1 MILIADSGST
11 KTEWVT
17 PMATAKTRGI
27 NPVRDTQEQIWD
39 VISTELMSRLFAGK
53 SSGEPQEAHP
63 KSLQRLPA
71 EMHDNL
77 HNRKGSFCTLQ
88 DGCPCIPQNCAI
100 YSPDQITQIHF
111 YGAGCIPPFYQSV
124 QDTLTRLFPQA
135 SIQVY
140 SDLLG
145 AARALCGEEEGIACI
160 LGTGSNS
167 CLCNHGEIVRNIS
180 PLGYI
185 LGDEGSGAVLGRILL
200 SEMAKGR
207 LKDLWPKFSKLY
219 GLSMSDIISKVYRQP
234 QANRFL
240 ASLAP
245 FIKENM
251 GIPSVREMVI
261 NEFVRFIQRNILPY
275 ERTDLPVNFIGG
287 IASTFTAEVT
297 AACELCSIRVGKVI
311 ANPAPSLL
319 KYHIHAL

>member
-39 VISTELMSRLFAGK
+39 VISTELVPRLFADK
-53 SSGEPQEAHP
+53 SSDEPQESHP
-63 KSLQRLPA
+63 KSLQRLP
-71 EMHDNL
+71 EKTHGCL
-77 HNRKGSFCTLQ
+77 HNWQGSSCTRQ
-88 DGCPCIPQNCAI
+88 DCPYIPQDCAI
-100 YSPDQITQIHF
+100 CSPDQITQIYF

-124 QDTLTRLFPQA
+124 KDTLTRLFPQA
-135 SIQVY
+135 SICIY

-207 LKDLWPKFSKLY
+207 LKDLWPKFSKQY
-219 GLSMSDIISKVYRQP
+219 GISMSDIISKVYRQP

-251 GIPSVREMVI
+251 DIPSVREMVI
-261 NEFVRFIQRNILPY
+261 DEFVRFIQRNILPY

-297 AACELCSIRVGKVI
+297 AACELCSISFGKVI
-311 ANPAPSLL
+311 ANPAQSLL